1 MQFYRIIT
9 RKNYHNHPPARQPKR
24 AQFDSTPSQAALWGA
39 LLLALIFLGSLW
51 LTVQAADY
59 DDEDIEIEG
68 RIVGAPADPNGYG
81 TWSVVTDAQITYTVR
96 ASSETEF
103 DKGIPQIGQ
112 SVQVKGILVAPLQIA
127 AEKIKL
133 QEDEVEG
140 LLLTAPDSPNGV
152 GTWIVQGSTTITYTV
167 VAQLST
173 NLEEGIPVPGEWI
186 EAKGWWQTDGT
197 LLATEIRP
205 DDYEVNQVVAR
216 LATGVLSTT
225 LASQYGLIPLQT
237 LLASGNI
244 HLFQTADDQEETIVA
259 QLSAD
264 SAQVIWA
271 ELNYVGGIPEGDGYK
286 TWHWGGDDASG
297 YSNQNAFTQ
306 INLTTTLD
314 TYQGQGT
321 IIAVLDT
328 GADLDHPTL
337 AARLLA
343 GRDIVNDDALP
354 DDEGNGLGWGH
365 GTHVTGIL
373 AKVAPQSTIL
383 PVRVLD
389 SNGRGNT
396 FTLAYAIEWAVN
408 QGADVINLSLG
419 TNADSLVLRDTIQKA
434 IAQGVIVVAA
444 AGNMNTDQPQY
455 PASYPDVIAV
465 TAVDANNQKAPFANY
480 GAAWVDLAAPGV
492 GIISTMVGPLGSGY
506 ATWSGTSMAAPFVS
520 GAAAR
525 TRQAMPAASAAQI
538 AAQLHGRAQSLDTL
552 NPAYAGQLGG
562 LLNVSAALVDVPA
575 TPPTPA
581 SLPAQIYLPVIR
593 QRP

>member
-9 RKNYHNHPPARQPKR
+9 RKNYHNHPPARQTKR

-81 TWSVVTDAQITYTVR
+81 TWSVVTAAQITYTVR

-167 VAQLST
+167 VAQIST

-244 HLFQTADDQEETIVA
+244 HLFQTADDQEETIIA

-328 GADLDHPTL
+328 GVDLDHPTL

>member
-81 TWSVVTDAQITYTVR
+81 TWSVVTAAQITYTVR

-328 GADLDHPTL
+328 GVDLDHPTL

>member
-81 TWSVVTDAQITYTVR
+81 TWSVVTAAQITYTVR

-167 VAQLST
+167 VAQIST

-328 GADLDHPTL
+328 GVDLDHPTL

>member
-81 TWSVVTDAQITYTVR
+81 TWSVVTAAQITYTVR

-167 VAQLST
+167 VAQIST

-328 GADLDHPTL
+328 GVDLGHPTL